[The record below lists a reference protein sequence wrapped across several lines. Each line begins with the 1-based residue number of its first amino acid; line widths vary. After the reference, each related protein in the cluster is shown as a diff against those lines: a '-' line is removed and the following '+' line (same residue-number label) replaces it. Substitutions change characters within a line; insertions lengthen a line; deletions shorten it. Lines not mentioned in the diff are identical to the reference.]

1 MNEVCNV
8 PCVASFFLKMEI
20 NTTYKQ
26 ITDKTTEDRVVNLN
40 MVEVSI
46 YDLS

>member
-1 MNEVCNV
+1 MKFVMCYV
-8 PCVASFFLKMEI
+8 LLPFLEMEI

-26 ITDKTTEDRVVNLN
+26 ITDKTTEDDVVNLN
-40 MVEVSI
+40 MLEVSI

>member
-1 MNEVCNV
+1 
-8 PCVASFFLKMEI
+8 MEI

-26 ITDKTTEDRVVNLN
+26 ITDKTTKDRVVNLN
-40 MVEVSI
+40 MLEVSI

>member
-1 MNEVCNV
+1 MKFVMCDV
-8 PCVASFFLKMEI
+8 LLSFFFKMEI

-26 ITDKTTEDRVVNLN
+26 ITDKTTEDRAVNLN